1 MTPMT
6 VLSRVH
12 GRRRSALAAV
22 GALIACTALASGCS
36 LLDSGPDAT
45 EVAGDLATAL
55 SAYGLEQVPVTRE
68 AARQE
73 VTDLLEPLAQT
84 PVRVEVTSVD
94 EADGTASATLDW
106 SWQLADGVEWTYAT
120 TATLRDDGDRWE
132 VDWRPDSAAPDL
144 AEGDSLGLRTL
155 AGERGAITGLDGA
168 PIVVDR
174 PVIRFGLDK
183 TRTRPA
189 QVRPAARR
197 IATALDLDVRD
208 FVERAAAAGPE
219 AFVEAVVL
227 RSEEARDLDP
237 AYADI
242 PGAAAI
248 EDTLPLAPT
257 RDFAAPILGRVGPAT
272 AEIIEESDG
281 AVSEG
286 DTVGLSGL
294 QARYQDRLA
303 GTPGIAV
310 VARDREDEVR
320 TLFSSDARP
329 GEDLRT
335 TLDPDLQSRAE
346 QALARL
352 APRGVP
358 SAVVMVRPSDGA
370 VLAAANGPAND
381 GLNAATAGQYAP
393 GSTFKVVTALAMLRA
408 GVTPQTAMPCT
419 STTTVDGRSF
429 KNYDD
434 FPAGA
439 VGDLSLTQVIA
450 QSCNTAL
457 IAEHERLEDG
467 DLADAAAALGLGVDH
482 QVGFPA
488 YFGQVPPPET
498 ETEAAA
504 DLIGQGRVLA
514 SPLTMATVAASVAR
528 GAAVVPYLV
537 EGETASADPEQP
549 LRPGEARALRSMM
562 RAVVT
567 TGSGRFL
574 GGLGEVG
581 AKTGTAEYGE
591 PRRDGTLATHTW
603 MIATRG
609 DLAVAVFVETGE
621 SGSQTAGPVLA
632 EVLS

>member
-1 MTPMT
+1 MTAMT
-6 VLSRVH
+6 VLSRVR
-12 GRRRSALAAV
+12 GRFTPIALAGTLLAT
-22 GALIACTALASGCS
+22 TALASGCS
-36 LLDSGPDAT
+36 LLDSGPDAAD
-45 EVAGDLATAL
+45 VAEGLAVAL
-55 SAYGLEQVPVTRE
+55 SQRGLTDVPLTRE
-68 AARQE
+68 AARQD
-73 VTDLLEPLAQT
+73 VADLFEPLAQT
-84 PVRVEVTSVD
+84 PVRVEVADVD

-106 SWQLADGVEWTYAT
+106 SWQLADGVDWTYST

-132 VDWRPDSAAPDL
+132 VEWRPDSAVPDL
-144 AEGDSLGLRTL
+144 GEGDTLGLRTL
-155 AGERGAITGLDGA
+155 AAERGAITGLDGA

-183 TRTRPA
+183 TRTEPA
-189 QVRPAARR
+189 QVGPAARR
-197 IATALDLDVRD
+197 IATALDLDVAD
-208 FVERAAAAGPE
+208 FVERATAAGPE

-227 RSEEARDLDP
+227 RAEEARDLDP
-237 AYADI
+237 AYGDI

-257 RDFAAPILGRVGPAT
+257 RDFAAPILGRVGAAT

-281 AVSEG
+281 AVREG
-286 DTVGLSGL
+286 DLVGLSGL

-310 VARDREDEVR
+310 VARDRADELR
-320 TLFSSDARP
+320 TLFSSDAAA
-329 GEDLRT
+329 GEDLPT
-335 TLDPDLQSRAE
+335 TLDPDLQTRAE

-352 APRGVP
+352 APRGVQ
-358 SAVVMVRPSDGA
+358 SAAVMLRPSDGA

-381 GLNAATAGQYAP
+381 GFNAATTGQYAP

-408 GVTPQTAMPCT
+408 GVTPQTALPCT
-419 STTTVDGRSF
+419 RTATVDGRSF

-434 FPAGA
+434 FPAGS

-467 DLADAAAALGLGVDH
+467 DLAAAAAALGLGVDQ

-537 EGETASADPEQP
+537 EGETATADPEQP

-574 GGLGEVG
+574 AGLGEVG

-591 PRRDGTLATHTW
+591 PRRDGSLATHTW

-609 DLAVAVFVETGE
+609 DLAAAVFVETGV
-621 SGSQTAGPVLA
+621 SGSRTAGPILA
-632 EVLS
+632 ELLS

>member
-1 MTPMT
+1 MI
-6 VLSRVH
+6 VLSR
-12 GRRRSALAAV
+12 GGARRRTTLALA
-22 GALIACTALASGCS
+22 GALLTTTALASGCS
-36 LLDSGPDAT
+36 LLDSGPDAAD
-45 EVAGDLATAL
+45 VAEDLASAL
-55 SAYGLEQVPVTRE
+55 SQRGLAEVPLTRE
-68 AARQE
+68 GARAE
-73 VTDLLEPLAQT
+73 VSALLEPLADV
-84 PVRVEVTSVD
+84 PVEVEVVGVD
-94 EADGTASATLDW
+94 EADGTASAELGW
-106 SWQLADGVEWTYAT
+106 RWQLADEVTWDYST

-132 VDWRPDSAAPDL
+132 VDWRPDTAVPDL
-144 AEGDSLGLRTL
+144 AEGDTLGLRTL
-155 AGERGAITGLDGA
+155 TAERGAITGRGGA

-183 TRTRPA
+183 TRTQPA
-189 QVRPAARR
+189 QVAPAARR
-197 IATALDLDVRD
+197 IAAALDLDAAD
-208 FVERAAAAGPE
+208 FVERATAAGPE

-227 RSEEARDLDP
+227 RAEEARDLDP
-237 AYADI
+237 TYGDI

-257 RDFAAPILGRVGPAT
+257 RDFAAPILGRVGAAT

-281 AVSEG
+281 AVREG
-286 DTVGLSGL
+286 DVVGLSGL

-303 GTPGIAV
+303 GAPGIAV
-310 VARDREDEVR
+310 VARDRADELR
-320 TLFSSDARP
+320 TLFSSDAAA

-335 TLDPDLQSRAE
+335 TLDPDLQARAE
-346 QALARL
+346 RSLARL

-358 SAVVMVRPSDGA
+358 SAAVMLRPSDGA
-370 VLAAANGPAND
+370 ILAAANGPAND

-408 GVTPQTAMPCT
+408 GVTPQTALPCT
-419 STTTVDGRSF
+419 RTATVDGRSF

-434 FPAGA
+434 FPAGS
-439 VGDLSLTQVIA
+439 VGDITLTQVIA

-457 IAEHERLEDG
+457 IAEHERLDDG

-528 GAAVVPYLV
+528 GSAVVPYLV
-537 EGETASADPEQP
+537 EGQTSSADPERP
-549 LRPGEARALRSMM
+549 LTTGETRALRSMM

-574 GGLGEVG
+574 AGLGEVG
-581 AKTGTAEYGE
+581 AKTGTAEYGD
-591 PRRDGTLATHTW
+591 PRRDGSLATHTW

-621 SGSQTAGPVLA
+621 SGSRTAGPVLA
-632 EVLS
+632 DLLS